1 MSAGTPG
8 KAVVAVDA
16 MGGDYAPRQ
25 VVEGALQAARGDA
38 ALGVLLVGK
47 TEAIREIAGDVP
59 PNVELVEAP
68 GVIEMSEQPARAVRD
83 RADASVVVASRL
95 VKEGRA
101 GAFVS
106 AGNTGAAMAAAL
118 LHLGRIEGISRPAIA
133 VVVPTPKGPVVLLD
147 AGANAD
153 CKPEFL
159 AEFGVMGSAYASRLL
174 GVSDP
179 RVGLLNIGE
188 EKSKGS
194 QLYRAAHAL
203 LAETESINFIGNI
216 EGRDLFEAKAHV
228 AVADGFVGNMVL
240 KVAEGLSEMLFEE
253 LKGAISDSVT
263 AKLGGLLL
271 RSGLRELRAKVD
283 YEEYGGTQLLGVN
296 GGCVIAHGGSGAKA
310 IANAVR
316 VASRV
321 INSDVVEAMSRQ
333 IQKGEDDSG

>member
-1 MSAGTPG
+1 MGTAANNP
-8 KAVVAVDA
+8 VVAVDA
-16 MGGDYAPRQ
+16 MGGDYAPREA
-25 VVEGALQAARGDA
+25 VEGAVRAALSDA
-38 ALGVLLVGK
+38 ALTVLLVGETGAMRK
-47 TEAIREIAGDVP
+47 IAGDLP
-59 PNVELVEAP
+59 QNVELVEAP
-68 GVIEMSEQPARAVRD
+68 GLIEMSEQPARAVRD
-83 RADASVVVASRL
+83 KTDASVVVAARL

-118 LHLGRIEGISRPAIA
+118 LYLGRIRGISRPAIA
-133 VVVPTPKGPVVLLD
+133 IVVPTPNGPVVLLD

-174 GVSDP
+174 GVANP

-194 QLYRAAHAL
+194 QLYQAAHEL
-203 LAETESINFIGNI
+203 LAQTESINFIGNV

-263 AKLGGLLL
+263 NKLGGLLL
-271 RSGLRELRAKVD
+271 RSGLRELKAKVD
-283 YEEYGGTQLLGVN
+283 YEEYGGTQLLGVQ
-296 GGCVIAHGGSGAKA
+296 GGCVIAHGGSKAKA
-310 IANAVR
+310 MANAVR
-316 VASRV
+316 AASRV
-321 INSDVVEAMSRQ
+321 ITSDVVQTMSAQ
-333 IQKGEDDSG
+333 IQRGANDSH